1 MNRSS
6 ESYITEADYAHL
18 TRACDRL
25 VVRAGAPR
33 LMRVLPWLHVIN
45 EVPFVLSAYWDMFR
59 ENEIRN
65 RQTPAFDDL
74 ISGRTAH
81 GYALFHLAQFIKS
94 FIRSFYYPDSRW
106 SPGSGSGKRFFRNLE
121 LTQVDVVIVTWLL
134 NPDHLAEPEDFYFGR
149 MQRFFAEKGMTSLL
163 LMRNQSGYH
172 SPELQKRALRK
183 GRCARCLLPDTQ
195 STGAEVRYIREG
207 LRLRR
212 YLRNT
217 IGRERSEL
225 IKRIMKKASTFAI
238 LSKGLQNLRLHDQIA
253 HTCRRLSPAVV
264 ITLYEGHAWERCVWH
279 AARTVDPEMLCVGYQ
294 HTILRKQAHA
304 VKRAME
310 PELSGFDPD
319 LVLTLGDVTDK
330 MLQRSPRLKGLKTK
344 VYGSHRKNEPAVAVT
359 APKKCPV
366 CLVLPEG
373 VISESIYLF
382 ELALACARA
391 LTNFRFIF
399 RTHPVLPIEQVEPLL
414 KNYPA
419 PNGNVEVSSGRSIE
433 TDFARSGY
441 LLYRGSSTVIYA
453 ILSGL
458 KPFYYERPGEINF
471 DPVYELSVWRESVRS
486 VTELAEGIQR
496 DVGASETTRT
506 RTWEAAADYCD
517 RYVKQPDAD
526 ALMELAAWR
535 GRAHFQNQT

>member
-6 ESYITEADYAHL
+6 ETSITEADYAHL

-25 VVRAGAPR
+25 IVRPGAPR

-45 EVPFVLSAYWDMFR
+45 EVPFVLSAYWDVFLK
-59 ENEIRN
+59 ENRN
-65 RQTPAFDDL
+65 RHSPTFDPM
-74 ISGRTAH
+74 ISGRTAQR
-81 GYALFHLAQFIKS
+81 YSLFHFAQFIKC
-94 FIRSFYYPDSRW
+94 FIRSFYYRDSHRITGTEPDK
-106 SPGSGSGKRFFRNLE
+106 PFFSDLAPV
-121 LTQVDVVIVTWLL
+121 QVDVLIVTWLL
-134 NPDHLAEPEDFYFGR
+134 NRGQLAAPEDFYFGE
-149 MQRFFAEKGMTSLL
+149 MQKQFQKKGMTSLL

-183 GRCARCLLPDTQ
+183 GRCARLLLPDTQ
-195 STGAEVRYIREG
+195 SNRAEMEYIREG
-207 LRLRR
+207 LGLRR
-212 YLRNT
+212 YLKDTLR
-217 IGRERSEL
+217 REKSEL
-225 IKRIMKKASTFAI
+225 TKRIMKKASTFAI
-238 LSKGLQNLRLHDQIA
+238 LSQGLQNLRLHDQVA
-253 HTCRRLSPAVV
+253 HVCRRVTPAVV

-279 AARTVDPEMLCVGYQ
+279 AARTVNPETLCVGYQ

-304 VKRAME
+304 VKRALS
-310 PELSGFDPD
+310 PELNGFDPD
-319 LVLTLGDVTDK
+319 LVLTIGDVTDK
-330 MLQRSPRLKGLKTK
+330 MLRQSPRLKGLKTR
-344 VYGSHRKNEPAVAVT
+344 VYGSHRKSEPAVAVT
-359 APKKCPV
+359 APKKNPV

-373 VISESIYLF
+373 VVSESIYLF
-382 ELALACARA
+382 ELALACARV

-414 KNYPA
+414 KDYPA
-419 PNGNVEVSSGRSIE
+419 VNGNVEISTGKSIE
-433 TDFARSGY
+433 LDFAQSGY
-441 LLYRGSSTVIYA
+441 ILYRGSSTVIYA

-486 VTELAEGIQR
+486 VTELTEGIQK

-506 RTWEAAADYCD
+506 RTWAAAADYCD